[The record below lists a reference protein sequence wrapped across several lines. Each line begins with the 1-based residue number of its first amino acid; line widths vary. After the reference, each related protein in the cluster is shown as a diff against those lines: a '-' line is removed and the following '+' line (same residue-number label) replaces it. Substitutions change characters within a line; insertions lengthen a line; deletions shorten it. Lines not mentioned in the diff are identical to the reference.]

1 MNKLSKRKKIM
12 LFSMLGLVLCLAV
25 ANQALNNQ
33 QSLTTSTEYTNY
45 EKKEMQKHDGDVL
58 VDSLNIKEVPA
69 SGGAI
74 KTETSDSKVVTS
86 DDVADLGDANTYF
99 DELRA
104 TIDLDR
110 NQVISM
116 LSDVMKESDNN
127 VEKENAT
134 QQKLKIIGYMEKEKE
149 IENLITTKGM
159 PESLVLI
166 TDNAV
171 NVTVNKAQ
179 LEQTD
184 VAKICDIV
192 IRETGRPASQI
203 VIQSKV

>member
-110 NQVISM
+110 NQG
-116 LSDVMKESDNN
+116 DF
-127 VEKENAT
+127 
-134 QQKLKIIGYMEKEKE
+134 Y
-149 IENLITTKGM
+149 
-159 PESLVLI
+159 
-166 TDNAV
+166 AV
-171 NVTVNKAQ
+171 GCHERKRQ
-179 LEQTD
+179 
-184 VAKICDIV
+184 
-192 IRETGRPASQI
+192 
-203 VIQSKV
+203 

>member
-1 MNKLSKRKKIM
+1 MNKLSKRKKIV

-33 QSLTTSTEYTNY
+33 QSLVTSTEYTNY
-45 EKKEMQKHDGDVL
+45 EEKEMQKHDGDVL
-58 VDSLNIKEVPA
+58 VDSLNIKEIPA
-69 SGGAI
+69 TNSAVQS
-74 KTETSDSKVVTS
+74 EASDSKVVTS
-86 DDVADLGDANTYF
+86 DDISDFNANTYF
-99 DELRA
+99 EEVRA

-116 LSDVMKESDNN
+116 LTDVLEETDST

-134 QQKLKIIGYMEKEKE
+134 KQKLKIIGYMEKEKV
-149 IENLITTKGM
+149 IENLISTKGL
-159 PESLVLI
+159 PETLVLI

-171 NVTVNKAQ
+171 NVTVNKQQ

>member
-149 IENLITTKGM
+149 IENLITTKGL

-171 NVTVNKAQ
+171 NITVNKQQ

>member
-69 SGGAI
+69 SDGAI

-149 IENLITTKGM
+149 IENLITTKGL

-171 NVTVNKAQ
+171 NITVNKQQ